1 MTDVLL
7 MIGSSNCSS
16 VAGRALLMAQR
27 RGDAGVSMANLALG
41 VVPTDEEVH
50 AIKQQ
55 LKLLGHSLPTEAIVR
70 FLQENNE
77 LLTACQNPTY
87 GLPLSGDPIAR
98 SQSASRH
105 SDVPSNTESGVKS
118 RQDTAALESFSQAM
132 QQSGPATP
140 QLDVTWASAGPDGVL
155 TSRTLHVC
163 VFLLHGPR
171 SPACVSKL
179 LFGLCIVLF
188 QSISYVITEQE

>member
-55 LKLLGHSLPTEAIVR
+55 LKLLGHSLPTEVIVR

-77 LLTACQNPTY
+77 LLTACQNPKY
-87 GLPLSGDPIAR
+87 GLALSGNPIDR
-98 SQSASRH
+98 SQAASRRP
-105 SDVPSNTESGVKS
+105 DVQSNTESAAQS
-118 RQDTAALESFSQAM
+118 HQDTADLESFPQAM
-132 QQSGPATP
+132 QEKGPETP
-140 QLDVTWASAGPDGVL
+140 QLDVTWASVAPEGILP
-155 TSRTLHVC
+155 SRALQVRSFFLHR
-163 VFLLHGPR
+163 LR
-171 SPACVSKL
+171 SPA
-179 LFGLCIVLF
+179 
-188 QSISYVITEQE
+188 

>member
-1 MTDVLL
+1 
-7 MIGSSNCSS
+7 
-16 VAGRALLMAQR
+16 
-27 RGDAGVSMANLALG
+27 LG

-55 LKLLGHSLPTEAIVR
+55 LKLLGHSLPTEVIVK

-77 LLTACQNPTY
+77 LLTACQDPTY
-87 GLPLSGDPIAR
+87 GLPLSRDPIAR
-98 SQSASRH
+98 SQSASRQP
-105 SDVPSNTESGVKS
+105 DVQSNTESAVKS
-118 RQDTAALESFSQAM
+118 RQDTATLESISQAM

-155 TSRTLHVC
+155 TSRALHVC
-163 VFLLHGPR
+163 AFLLHGSR
-171 SPACVSKL
+171 SPGCVSKL

-188 QSISYVITEQE
+188 HSISHVTTEQE